1 MINKIKETSAKFV
14 LPLMASVAAS
24 VIVGCISAGLTM
36 WVMTE
41 KMDTRL
47 ELLETKVI
55 GGKLVERTGQI
66 ESQIARHEKALDKDF
81 ARHEVPMTELSHKTD
96 DQEKRLTRL
105 ETLVNETQVL
115 LTEIRAD
122 VKILLRG
129 GQQ

>member
-1 MINKIKETSAKFV
+1 MIEALKEHSAKFWWQ
-14 LPLMASVAAS
+14 LAGSIVAAMA
-24 VIVGCISAGLTM
+24 VGFGSAWWGM
-36 WVMTE
+36 SIKTE

-47 ELLETKVI
+47 SFIETKVI
-55 GGKLVERTGQI
+55 GGKLVERTGQL
-66 ESQIARHEKALDKDF
+66 EEQINRHEKALDKDF
-81 ARHEVPMTELSHKTD
+81 ARHEQTVAYISHKTD

>member
-1 MINKIKETSAKFV
+1 MLFRS
-14 LPLMASVAAS
+14 
-24 VIVGCISAGLTM
+24 
-36 WVMTE
+36 
-41 KMDTRL
+41 
-47 ELLETKVI
+47 TKVI

-81 ARHEVPMTELSHKTD
+81 ARHEVSMTELSHKTD

>member
-1 MINKIKETSAKFV
+1 MIDKIKENSVKFI

-24 VIVGCISAGLTM
+24 VIVGCFSTGATI

-47 ELLETKVI
+47 ALLENKVI
-55 GGKLVERTGQI
+55 GGKLVERTGQL
-66 ESQIARHEKALDKDF
+66 EEQIKRHEKALDKDF
-81 ARHEVPMTELSHKTD
+81 ARHEQTVADISHKTD

>member
-81 ARHEVPMTELSHKTD
+81 ARHEVSMTELSHKTD

>member
-1 MINKIKETSAKFV
+1 MINKIKENFAKFL
-14 LPLMASVAAS
+14 LPLLASVAAS
-24 VIVGCISAGLTM
+24 LIVGGLSTGATI

-81 ARHEVPMTELSHKTD
+81 ARHEVSMTELSHKTD